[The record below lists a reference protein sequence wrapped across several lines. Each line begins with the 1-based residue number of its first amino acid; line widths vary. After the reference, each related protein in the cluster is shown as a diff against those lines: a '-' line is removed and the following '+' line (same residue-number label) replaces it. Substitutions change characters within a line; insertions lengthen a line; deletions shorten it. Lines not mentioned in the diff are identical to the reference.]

1 MPLSRQPPS
10 PHHGATGDNR
20 AMDELVEP
28 GGAQM
33 PPIPPD
39 DAERLAALWRTGLLD
54 SPPAECFDRITRS
67 VAALLR
73 VPMAAVSLVDRNRQW
88 FLSRVGLPL
97 AQTPR
102 DIAFC
107 SHAVAERRLL
117 RVCDARL
124 DPRFARNPL
133 VTGEPHV
140 RAYLAVPL
148 LDAAG
153 HALGTLCVLDRE
165 PREFGTE
172 EQQLL
177 QRYGKALER
186 LIRG

>member
-1 MPLSRQPPS
+1 
-10 PHHGATGDNR
+10 
-20 AMDELVEP
+20 MDQLAEP
-28 GGAQM
+28 GEAMQ
-33 PPIPPD
+33 PAPIPPD
-39 DAERLAALWRTGLLD
+39 EAERLAALWRTGLLD

-73 VPMAAVSLVDRNRQW
+73 VPMAAVSLVDRDRQW
-88 FLSRVGLPL
+88 FLSRVGLEP

-107 SHAVAERRLL
+107 SHAVFERRML
-117 RVCDARL
+117 RVSDARR
-124 DPRFARNPL
+124 DPRFAGNPL
-133 VTGEPHV
+133 VTGEPHI

-153 HALGTLCVLDRE
+153 HALGTLCVLDRR
-165 PREFGTE
+165 PRDFGHE

-186 LIRG
+186 LIAR

>member
-1 MPLSRQPPS
+1 
-10 PHHGATGDNR
+10 
-20 AMDELVEP
+20 
-28 GGAQM
+28 
-33 PPIPPD
+33 
-39 DAERLAALWRTGLLD
+39 
-54 SPPAECFDRITRS
+54 
-67 VAALLR
+67 
-73 VPMAAVSLVDRNRQW
+73 
-88 FLSRVGLPL
+88 
-97 AQTPR
+97 
-102 DIAFC
+102 
-107 SHAVAERRLL
+107 
-117 RVCDARL
+117 
-124 DPRFARNPL
+124 
-133 VTGEPHV
+133 V